1 MKNIILIVIISAAHF
16 TVSKLTPS
24 MTLLLLDSGVRDAVA
39 IGFLIKLLVINAVAI
54 GFLIKLL
61 VITTKVL
68 YFPLLTFSLY
78 SRQWFPGYWINIV
91 IIANSLLWAVSIF
104 ISIVLIRRMRHPV

>member
-1 MKNIILIVIISAAHF
+1 MKNSILIVIISAAHF

-24 MTLLLLDSGVRDAVA
+24 MTLLLMDSGIRDAA
-39 IGFLIKLLVINAVAI
+39 AI

-91 IIANSLLWAVSIF
+91 IIANSLFWAVSIF
-104 ISIVLIRRMRHPV
+104 FSIVLIRRMRHPV

>member
-1 MKNIILIVIISAAHF
+1 MKNIILIVIIATAHF

-24 MTLLLLDSGVRDAVA
+24 MTLLLMDSGMRDAA
-39 IGFLIKLLVINAVAI
+39 AI

-68 YFPLLTFSLY
+68 YFPLLTISLY

-91 IIANSLLWAVSIF
+91 IISNSLFWAVSIF
-104 ISIVLIRRMRHPV
+104 FSIVLIRRMRHSV

>member
-1 MKNIILIVIISAAHF
+1 MKNTILIVIISAAHF

-24 MTLLLLDSGVRDAVA
+24 MTLLLLDSG
-39 IGFLIKLLVINAVAI
+39 IKDAVAI

-78 SRQWFPGYWINIV
+78 SRQWFPGNWINIV
-91 IIANSLLWAVSIF
+91 ILANSLFWAVSIF
-104 ISIVLIRRMRHPV
+104 FSIVLIRRLRHPV

>member
-24 MTLLLLDSGVRDAVA
+24 MTLLLMDSGMRD
-39 IGFLIKLLVINAVAI
+39 AVAI

-68 YFPLLTFSLY
+68 YLPLVTFSLY
-78 SRQWFPGYWINIV
+78 SRQWFPGYWINTV

>member
-1 MKNIILIVIISAAHF
+1 MKNTILIVIISAAHF
-16 TVSKLTPS
+16 TVSKLTSS
-24 MTLLLLDSGVRDAVA
+24 MTLLLMDSG
-39 IGFLIKLLVINAVAI
+39 IKDAVAI

-78 SRQWFPGYWINIV
+78 SRQLFPGYWINIV
-91 IIANSLLWAVSIF
+91 IIANSLFWAVSIF
-104 ISIVLIRRMRHPV
+104 FSIALIRRLRHPV